1 MKQTLRLR
9 QINLEDGHYRVEFE
23 VERGGT
29 PALRA
34 TSTFEFRE
42 DAAASEDVRWYLE
55 EYLQDPDD
63 PAPARAVKVEQ
74 RIQDVGTALFEAV
87 FLSSA
92 ACRRL
97 WDGVSH
103 SLNSTRIEIATP
115 DTRELPWEMLFDPNA
130 SAFVASL
137 AATFVRSPARP
148 ARTPARSRAQEGLTT
163 TFW

>member
-1 MKQTLRLR
+1 MKQTLRLK
-9 QINLEDGHYRVEFE
+9 QINLEDGHYRVELE
-23 VERGGT
+23 IERGGE
-29 PALRA
+29 PGLRA

-42 DAAASEDVRWYLE
+42 DDADSEDVRWYLE
-55 EYLQDPDD
+55 EYLQEPAD
-63 PAPARAVKVEQ
+63 PAPARAVRVEQ

-92 ACRRL
+92 DCRKL

-103 SLNSTRIEIATP
+103 SLDSTRIEIATP
-115 DTRELPWEMLFDPNA
+115 GTRELPWEMLFDPHQ
-130 SAFVASL
+130 SSFVASL

-148 ARTPARSRAQEGLTT
+148 ARAPARSDTQESLTA